1 MIVCLLTQNSY
12 IFVFKKQLMNTFY
25 TFLIFVA
32 IKEEKGNQ
40 IVSLSLEKLN
50 ILKK

>member
-1 MIVCLLTQNSY
+1 MC
-12 IFVFKKQLMNTFY
+12 VFSLRIHTFLFLKKLMNTFY